1 MSSSTSSR
9 STFTMTPSTMSPSLK
24 YLIVWSMAARK
35 SSAVPMS
42 FTAIWGVLSGRT
54 WVEVMWWSA
63 PDGLCVGT
71 GIPAAGRPRG
81 TRGEPARTAPADAGT
96 ALQTSGAFPWYGRGD
111 RRVHLGRAG
120 RWPRSACHHRRVM
133 SEPPSSAP
141 GLPIAE
147 DGYPAAGGLTRRCVG
162 AAESARA
169 NRRWW
174 DAAAPAY
181 LAEHGADL
189 GDVDFLWCPEGL
201 READAHLL
209 GDVAGRRVL
218 EIGCGSAPCSRRLRA
233 AGADVVGLDLSAGM
247 LARAAELNRSTDVPV
262 PLVQADAGALPVADA
277 SIDVACSAYGGL
289 PFVADAGAV
298 LAEVARVLRPGGRFV
313 ASVNHPMRW
322 PFPDSPDPQ
331 DLRIVSSY
339 FDRTPYVET
348 DDRGATVY
356 VEHHR
361 TVGDWVRA
369 VVGAGLVL
377 EDLVE
382 PEWTP
387 GRTQDWGQWSPE
399 RGALVPGTLVL
410 VCRKPGGS

>member
-96 ALQTSGAFPWYGRGD
+96 ALQTSGAFPWYGRRD

-120 RWPRSACHHRRVM
+120 PWPRSACHDRRVM

-147 DGYPAAGGLTRRCVG
+147 DGYPAAGGVARRPAG

-181 LAEHGADL
+181 LDEHGADL

-201 READAHLL
+201 READSPLL

-218 EIGCGSAPCSRRLRA
+218 EIGCGSAPCARWLRRE
-233 AGADVVGLDLSAGM
+233 GADVVALDLSAGM
-247 LARAAELNRSTDVPV
+247 LSRASELNRATGIDVP
-262 PLVQADAGALPVADA
+262 LLQAEAGALPLTTGSV
-277 SIDVACSAYGGL
+277 DVVCSAFGGL
-289 PFVADAGAV
+289 PFVDDVGAA

-322 PFPDSPDPQ
+322 PFPDSPDPE
-331 DLRIVSSY
+331 DLRVTSSY
-339 FDRTPYVET
+339 FDRRPYVET
-348 DDRGATVY
+348 DGAGNTVY

-387 GRTQDWGQWSPE
+387 GRTQEWGQWSPA
-399 RGALVPGTLVL
+399 RGALIPGTLIL
-410 VCRKPGGS
+410 VCRKPR

>member
-1 MSSSTSSR
+1 
-9 STFTMTPSTMSPSLK
+9 MTQRPPLP
-24 YLIVWSMAARK
+24 L
-35 SSAVPMS
+35 
-42 FTAIWGVLSGRT
+42 
-54 WVEVMWWSA
+54 
-63 PDGLCVGT
+63 
-71 GIPAAGRPRG
+71 AG
-81 TRGEPARTAPADAGT
+81 
-96 ALQTSGAFPWYGRGD
+96 
-111 RRVHLGRAG
+111 
-120 RWPRSACHHRRVM
+120 
-133 SEPPSSAP
+133 
-141 GLPIAE
+141 
-147 DGYPAAGGLTRRCVG
+147 DGYPAAGGVVRRPAG

-201 READAHLL
+201 REAEVHLL

-218 EIGCGSAPCSRRLRA
+218 EVGCGSAACSRWLRT
-233 AGADVVGLDLSAGM
+233 AGADAVALDLSGGM
-247 LARAAELNRSTDVPV
+247 LARADALNASTGVAV
-262 PLVQADAGALPVADA
+262 RLLQADAGALPLADA
-277 SIDVACSAYGGL
+277 SFDLACSAYGGL
-289 PFVADAGAV
+289 PFVADARAV
-298 LAEVARVLRPGGRFV
+298 LAEVRRVLRPGGRFV

-322 PFPDSPDPQ
+322 PFPDSPDPA

-348 DDRGATVY
+348 DDAGRTVY

-377 EDLVE
+377 EDLLE

-387 GRTQDWGQWSPE
+387 GRTENWGQWSPE
-399 RGALVPGTLVL
+399 RGALVPGTLIL
-410 VCRKPGGS
+410 VCHT